1 LTGAAKK
8 RRGRAQPGLARA
20 ERRVVARLYPE
31 DELALTELCAQLG
44 LGPADVVRRALR
56 EFAKRKRVR

>member
-1 LTGAAKK
+1 
-8 RRGRAQPGLARA
+8 
-20 ERRVVARLYPE
+20 VVARLYPE